1 MFPLRT
7 IATGVFLLLVSAA
20 GFIYIIAR
28 PKPKLESLQPEPL
41 QAGEVQPTPEE
52 TPQERPTPL
61 VETNTKDS
69 TIRLKSQAPP
79 IKQFSVQLLTPSMAE
94 TFTAPA
100 TVKLAAAANPKRG
113 LEVIEFYLYPG
124 GHSFCQSLTTPDT
137 SPNRTRIG
145 EARSA
150 PYQFEWPNVDRGVFT
165 IVAVASYKTG
175 EQQISPPVV
184 IVVNSA
190 QDYEGPTWTGWR
202 PPYSVEQQPEQDLS
216 LMPSPTPTPTLD
228 LCPTLTVST
237 LPVSPY
243 SNTINFQA
251 TVAGN
256 EVPPDPTFHWEVS
269 AGRIVSGEG
278 TSTISVVVNK
288 IVDRRIVASVN
299 VGHLHGICPS
309 SAFSSVDFKQPRWIT
324 QSLRNLLQGLQARG
338 WLEAFSNDQHSRGVI
353 QLSGDRENC
362 VDNELLKEGRLL
374 KRYFIELQGLN
385 GDRISIVNGGRIE
398 RNDETADLEFLIP
411 SPDDPQPTWLQK
423 AEKRPLVPCRT
434 RGPVAAV
441 RRPASLTPINRKCPD
456 LDESVSYQTDLHV
469 DADEIN
475 TCPYNARD
483 PQNSKTQV
491 ALQSSTVTG
500 NYADFPAFEYWA
512 NGGAILNKGRK
523 GIWDL
528 SAMKLRPG
536 TYTAIAKAND
546 GCDCVSIRTA
556 AVAVTN
562 FCTPCLTLTRVCGK
576 ALEEGF
582 QHFNARAAKFALA
595 GKTTFHWTTSRGRI
609 VSGQGTPDL
618 IVDTTGLATG
628 EKYVVTAAVG
638 GLQRYCVNK
647 LSLTAVV
654 EEFPCSARMID
665 EFGNVHGSQRRAR
678 RREMP
683 QEGSQAP
690 NLDHADVSEGPESNG
705 NRVQPRTNEKEW
717 IRVSWTPRVKT
728 DQPVNIEVV
737 YNRTTETFQV
747 SNTAGEISEELKLGK
762 LLRDWFGKDY
772 ETFGDVR
779 LRTAGLKC
787 DSCNQEQYQSLDK
800 EKLEWSWPLKPDGKG
815 TQSFNVELW
824 VKGVPRDK
832 NSGKAPEPA
841 EKVWSKGD
849 LRVEVTE
856 PFITRN
862 TVFVGGG
869 LCAVLGLG
877 LCVRGV
883 KIYRVGDT
891 YNVGQAVAVGR
902 NVTMNNTTVTQQ
914 TDKNVQTG
922 DKKDA

>member
-28 PKPKLESLQPEPL
+28 PKPRLESLQPEPL
-41 QAGEVQPTPEE
+41 QAGEVRPTPEA
-52 TPQERPTPL
+52 TPDQSPTP
-61 VETNTKDS
+61 VFETKIEGS
-69 TIRLKSQAPP
+69 TIRPKSQPAA

-100 TVKLAAAANPKRG
+100 TVKLAAAANPQRG
-113 LEVIEFYLYPG
+113 LQVIEFYQYPE
-124 GHSFCQSLTTPDT
+124 GHSFCQSLTTPEA
-137 SPNRTRIG
+137 SPNRTKIG

-190 QDYEGPTWTGWR
+190 QDLEGPNWTGWR
-202 PPYSVEQQPEQDLS
+202 PPYSVEQQPEQVAS
-216 LMPSPTPTPTLD
+216 LMPTPTPTPTLD
-228 LCPTLTVST
+228 LCPTITVNR
-237 LPVSPY
+237 LPISPY

-251 TVAGN
+251 TLAGN
-256 EVPPDPTFHWEVS
+256 EVPPDPTFQWEVS
-269 AGRIVSGEG
+269 VGRIVSGQG
-278 TSTISVVVNK
+278 TPTISVVVNK

-309 SAFSSVDFKQPRWIT
+309 SAFSSVDFEQPRWIT

-338 WLEAFSNDQHSRGVI
+338 WLEALSNDRHARGVI

-362 VDNELLKEGRLL
+362 VDSELLKEGRLL

-398 RNDETADLEFLIP
+398 RNDDTADLEFLIP
-411 SPDDPQPTWLQK
+411 SPDDPQPSWLQE
-423 AEKRPLVPCRT
+423 AEKRPLVACRT
-434 RGPVAAV
+434 RGPVAEV
-441 RRPASLTPINRKCPD
+441 RPLASLTPINRKCPD
-456 LDESVSYQTDLHV
+456 LDESVSYQTDLHG
-469 DADEIN
+469 DAQEIN
-475 TCPYNARD
+475 TCPFNARD

-491 ALQSSTVTG
+491 ALSSKTVAGT
-500 NYADFPAFEYWA
+500 YADFPAFEYWA
-512 NGGAILNKGRK
+512 NGGAILNKGPK

-562 FCTPCLTLTRVCGK
+562 FCTPCLTLTRVCG
-576 ALEEGF
+576 EGF
-582 QHFNARAAKFALA
+582 QHFRASAAKFTIA
-595 GKTTFHWTTSRGRI
+595 GETTFHWTTSRGTI

-618 IVDTTGLATG
+618 MVDTTGLAPG
-628 EKYVVTAAVG
+628 EKYVVSAAVG
-638 GLQRYCVNK
+638 GLLRYCVNK
-647 LSLTAVV
+647 LSVTAVV
-654 EEFPCSARMID
+654 EEFPCKAAAKVD
-665 EFGNVHGSQRRAR
+665 DYGSLRAGQRRAR

-683 QEGSQAP
+683 QEDSQAP
-690 NLDHADVSEGPESNG
+690 NPDQTKVSEGPESNG
-705 NRVQPRTNEKEW
+705 DRVRPRTNEKEW
-717 IRVSWTPRVKT
+717 MKVSWTPRVKT

-747 SNTAGEISEELKLGK
+747 SNTPGEVSEELKLGK

-787 DSCNQEQYQSLDK
+787 DSCNQEQYQSLDR

-832 NSGKAPEPA
+832 NSGKATQPA
-841 EKVWSKGD
+841 EKVWSRND
-849 LRVEVTE
+849 VRIEVTE

-862 TVFVGGG
+862 TVFAGGG

-922 DKKDA
+922 DKKDG